1 VTPEQVVGWT
11 SAALAVV
18 ALVAAL
24 VLLALAL
31 ERAAEAVDR
40 WRARARRREQ
50 LARGVPGYWARR
62 SS

>member
-18 ALVAAL
+18 AMVASL
-24 VLLALAL
+24 VLVGLAL
-31 ERAAEAVDR
+31 ERAAEAVAR
-40 WRARARRREQ
+40 WRERARRREQ

-62 SS
+62 S